1 MFKFLTKIKFI
12 YARRLMH
19 DMEIEL
25 KSQKCQ
31 IWDRFEFLQA
41 GKMQKRRSLSTGTYC
56 NELQQ
61 QKASKLIAKRSCLYS
76 FQAVDFL

>member
-1 MFKFLTKIKFI
+1 MLKNLTKIKFI
-12 YARRLMH
+12 YARKLMH
-19 DMEIEL
+19 HMKIEL
-25 KSQKCQ
+25 KSKKCQ

-41 GKMQKRRSLSTGTYC
+41 GKMQRRRSLSAGIYC

-61 QKASKLIAKRSCLYS
+61 QKTSKLIAKRSCLYS